1 MHGTEHLLE
10 IFFLL
15 AAAQL
20 FGRLF
25 QRFGQPAVIGQLL
38 AGIAVGPS
46 LLGLA
51 HEGEILAF
59 LAELGAVVLLFMVG
73 LEVRL
78 RDVLSVGREAA
89 AVAVI
94 GVSLPLGAG
103 YAYGTFLGF
112 EQLPAL
118 FLGTALVATSVGI
131 TAAVLQEIG
140 VLSRTYSRI
149 ILGAA
154 VIDDVL
160 GLIVLAIVSGVAQTG
175 SVETGA
181 IVQLSLLS
189 VGFVAGAML
198 LVPVIRRIPLE
209 KLPLGGP
216 FSVALTLAMGL
227 SGLATAIG
235 LAPIVGA
242 FFAGM
247 LLAEVQEKYDL
258 DRPTH
263 ALELFLTP
271 LFFAMIGVRL
281 DVGALLDPTTLAVG
295 GVASA
300 IAIACKL
307 LGGIGAITQGARQ
320 AVLVGVGMVPRGEV
334 GLIVAAI
341 GLSVGAVDQR
351 EYAIVLLVVLVTTLV
366 VPFVLRPLV
375 NWVEAGEVPSSPQAE
390 SPDGAAQDVAT
401 RQTNSPDSRSDS

>member
-1 MHGTEHLLE
+1 MHGTQHLLE

-20 FGRLF
+20 SGRLF

-38 AGIAVGPS
+38 AGIVVGPS

-59 LAELGAVVLLFMVG
+59 LAELGAIFLLFMVG

-78 RDVLSVGREAA
+78 RDILSVGKEAF
-89 AVAVI
+89 AVAII
-94 GVSLPLGAG
+94 GVSFPFAAG
-103 YAYGTFLGF
+103 YAYGLFIGF

-160 GLIVLAIVSGVAQTG
+160 GLIVLAVVSGVAQTG
-175 SVETGA
+175 SVEPAA
-181 IVQLSLLS
+181 IAQLSLLS
-189 VGFVAGAML
+189 LAFVAGAML
-198 LVPVIRRIPLE
+198 LVPAVRRIPLE
-209 KLPLGGP
+209 KLPFGGP
-216 FSVALTLAMGL
+216 FSVALTLAVGMA
-227 SGLATAIG
+227 GLATAIG

-247 LLAEVQEKYDL
+247 LLAEVREDYDL
-258 DRPTH
+258 DGPTH

-281 DVGALLDPTTLAVG
+281 DLGSLLDPMTLAIG

-307 LGGIGAITQGARQ
+307 LGGIGALTRGARR

-341 GLSVGAVDQR
+341 GLSAGAVDQR
-351 EYAIVLLVVLVTTLV
+351 EYAVVLLVVLVTTLV
-366 VPFVLRPLV
+366 VPFTLRPLI
-375 NWVEAGEVPSSPQAE
+375 NWAEASPRDENENDADAD
-390 SPDGAAQDVAT
+390 SAAGDGLASAD
-401 RQTNSPDSRSDS
+401 R

>member
-10 IFFLL
+10 IFALL

-38 AGIAVGPS
+38 AGIVVGPS

-51 HEGEILAF
+51 HEGEIMAF
-59 LAELGAVVLLFMVG
+59 LAELGAIFLLFMVG

-78 RDVLSVGREAA
+78 RDIASVGKE
-89 AVAVI
+89 AVAVAII
-94 GVSLPLGAG
+94 GVAFPFAAG
-103 YAYGTFLGF
+103 YAYGLFIGF

-160 GLIVLAIVSGVAQTG
+160 GLIVLAVVSGIAQTG
-175 SVETGA
+175 SVEPGS

-189 VGFVAGAML
+189 LAFVAGAML
-198 LVPVIRRIPLE
+198 LVPVVRRIPLD
-209 KLPLGGP
+209 KLPFGGP

-247 LLAEVQEKYDL
+247 LLAEVQEAYDL
-258 DRPTH
+258 TGPTQ

-271 LFFAMIGVRL
+271 IFFAMIGVRL
-281 DVGALLDPTTLAVG
+281 ELGSLIEPTTLAVG

-300 IAIACKL
+300 IAIVCKL
-307 LGGIGAITQGARQ
+307 VGGVGALTRGARQ

-341 GLSVGAVDQR
+341 GLSAGAVDQR
-351 EYAIVLLVVLVTTLV
+351 EYAVVLVVVLVTTLV
-366 VPFVLRPLV
+366 VPFALRPLV
-375 NWVEAGEVPSSPQAE
+375 NWAETSRGPDSADTADAEAAGERT
-390 SPDGAAQDVAT
+390 DVTAD
-401 RQTNSPDSRSDS
+401 R

>member
-20 FGRLF
+20 AGRLF
-25 QRFGQPAVIGQLL
+25 QRLGQPAVIGQLL
-38 AGIAVGPS
+38 AGILVGPS
-46 LLGLA
+46 LLGLV
-51 HEGEILAF
+51 HEGEIMGF
-59 LAELGAVVLLFMVG
+59 LAELGAVVLLFLVG

-78 RDVLSVGREAA
+78 NDIVSVGKE
-89 AVAVI
+89 AVAVAI
-94 GVSLPLGAG
+94 LGVALPFGAG
-103 YAYGTFLGF
+103 YAYGLFIGF

-160 GLIVLAIVSGVAQTG
+160 GLIVLAVVSGIAQTG
-175 SVETGA
+175 SVEPGSIA
-181 IVQLSLLS
+181 QLSLLS
-189 VGFVAGAML
+189 LAFVGGAML
-198 LVPVIRRIPLE
+198 LVPVVRRIPLD
-209 KLPLGGP
+209 KLPFGGP

-247 LLAEVQEKYDL
+247 LLAEVQEEYQL
-258 DRPTH
+258 AGPTH

-271 LFFAMIGVRL
+271 IFFAMIGVRL
-281 DVGALLDPTTLAVG
+281 ELGSLMEPTTLAVG

-300 IAIACKL
+300 IAIVCKL
-307 LGGIGAITQGARQ
+307 VGGMGALTQGGRQ
-320 AVLVGVGMVPRGEV
+320 AVVVGVGMVPRGEV

-341 GLSVGAVDQR
+341 GLSAGAVDQR
-351 EYAIVLLVVLVTTLV
+351 EYALVLLVVLVTTLV
-366 VPFVLRPLV
+366 VPFALRPLI
-375 NWVEAGEVPSSPQAE
+375 NWAEAPEAL
-390 SPDGAAQDVAT
+390 DATDAGAAAQ
-401 RQTNSPDSRSDS
+401 RPDSTADQ

>member
-20 FGRLF
+20 LGRLF
-25 QRFGQPAVIGQLL
+25 QRLGQPAVIGQLL

-78 RDVLSVGREAA
+78 RDILSVGKE
-89 AVAVI
+89 AVAVALI
-94 GVSLPLGAG
+94 GVALPLGFG
-103 YAYGTFLGF
+103 YAYGIFIGF
-112 EQLPAL
+112 DQLPAL

-160 GLIVLAIVSGVAQTG
+160 GLIVLAIVSGISQTG
-175 SVETGA
+175 SVEAGA

-198 LVPVIRRIPLE
+198 LVPVVRRIPLE
-209 KLPLGGP
+209 KLPFGGP
-216 FSVALTLAMGL
+216 FSVALTLAIGM

-258 DRPTH
+258 DGPTH

-281 DVGALLDPTTLAVG
+281 DLGALLDPTTLAVG

-300 IAIACKL
+300 IAIGCKL
-307 LGGIGAITQGARQ
+307 LGGLGAITRGVRQ
-320 AVLVGVGMVPRGEV
+320 TVLVGVGMVPRGEV

-341 GLSVGAVDQR
+341 GLSAGAVDQR
-351 EYAIVLLVVLVTTLV
+351 EYAVVLLVVLVTTLV
-366 VPFVLRPLV
+366 VPFALRPLV
-375 NWVEAGEVPSSPQAE
+375 NWAEASEGSTAEVAVSP
-390 SPDGAAQDVAT
+390 
-401 RQTNSPDSRSDS
+401 SDSTPDR

>member
-20 FGRLF
+20 VGRLF

-38 AGIAVGPS
+38 AGIVVGPS
-46 LLGLA
+46 LLGLV
-51 HEGEILAF
+51 HEGEIMAF
-59 LAELGAVVLLFMVG
+59 LAELGAVFLLFMVG

-78 RDVLSVGREAA
+78 RDIVSVGKE
-89 AVAVI
+89 AVAVAI
-94 GVSLPLGAG
+94 LGVALPFGAG
-103 YAYGTFLGF
+103 YAYGLFIGF

-160 GLIVLAIVSGVAQTG
+160 GLIVLAVVSGIAQTG
-175 SVETGA
+175 SVEPGS

-189 VGFVAGAML
+189 LAFVGGAML
-198 LVPVIRRIPLE
+198 LVPVVRRIPLD
-209 KLPLGGP
+209 KLPFGGP

-247 LLAEVQEKYDL
+247 LLAEVQEEYQL
-258 DRPTH
+258 AGPTH

-271 LFFAMIGVRL
+271 IFFAMIGVRL
-281 DVGALLDPTTLAVG
+281 ELGSLIEPMTLAIG

-300 IAIACKL
+300 IAIVCKL
-307 LGGIGAITQGARQ
+307 AGGVGALTRGARQ

-341 GLSVGAVDQR
+341 GLSAGAVDQR
-351 EYAIVLLVVLVTTLV
+351 EYAVVLLVVLVTTLV
-366 VPFVLRPLV
+366 VPFALRPLV
-375 NWVEAGEVPSSPQAE
+375 NWAEASEASDAADAGDAIQRTDSST
-390 SPDGAAQDVAT
+390 D
-401 RQTNSPDSRSDS
+401 R

>member
-1 MHGTEHLLE
+1 MHGTQHLLE

-20 FGRLF
+20 SGRLF
-25 QRFGQPAVIGQLL
+25 RRFGQPAVIGQLL
-38 AGIAVGPS
+38 AGIVVGPS
-46 LLGLA
+46 LLGLV

-59 LAELGAVVLLFMVG
+59 LAELGAIFLLFMVG

-78 RDVLSVGREAA
+78 RDIISVGKE
-89 AVAVI
+89 AVAVAII
-94 GVSLPLGAG
+94 GVSLPFVAG
-103 YAYGTFLGF
+103 YAYGLFIGF

-140 VLSRTYSRI
+140 VLSRPYSRI

-160 GLIVLAIVSGVAQTG
+160 GLIVLAVVSGIAQTG
-175 SVETGA
+175 SVEPGS

-189 VGFVAGAML
+189 LAFVGGAML
-198 LVPVIRRIPLE
+198 LVPVVRRVPLG
-209 KLPLGGP
+209 KLPFGGP

-247 LLAEVQEKYDL
+247 LLAEVQEEYQL
-258 DRPTH
+258 AGPTH

-271 LFFAMIGVRL
+271 IFFAMIGVRL
-281 DVGALLDPTTLAVG
+281 ELGSLIEPTTLAVG

-300 IAIACKL
+300 IAIVCKL
-307 LGGIGAITQGARQ
+307 VGGMGALTQGARQ

-341 GLSVGAVDQR
+341 GLAAGAVDQR
-351 EYAIVLLVVLVTTLV
+351 EYAVVLLVVLVTTLV
-366 VPFVLRPLV
+366 VPFALRPLI
-375 NWVEAGEVPSSPQAE
+375 NWAEAPEASDAA
-390 SPDGAAQDVAT
+390 DAGAASQ
-401 RQTNSPDSRSDS
+401 QTDSAADR

>member
-1 MHGTEHLLE
+1 MHGSAHLLE
-10 IFFLL
+10 IFVLL

-20 FGRLF
+20 LGRLF
-25 QRFGQPAVIGQLL
+25 RGLRQPAVIGQLL
-38 AGIAVGPS
+38 AGIVVGPS

-59 LAELGAVVLLFMVG
+59 LAELGAVFLLFMVG
-73 LEVRL
+73 LDVRL
-78 RDVLSVGREAA
+78 RDIVSVGKE
-89 AVAVI
+89 AVAVALI
-94 GVSLPLGAG
+94 GVALPMIGG
-103 YAYGTFLGF
+103 YLYGQFIGF
-112 EQLPAL
+112 DLLPAL

-181 IVQLSLLS
+181 IVQLSLSSLA
-189 VGFVAGAML
+189 FVAGSMA
-198 LVPVIRRIPLE
+198 LVPLVRRVPLDR
-209 KLPLGGP
+209 LPFGGP
-216 FSVALTLAMGL
+216 FSVALTLAIGM
-227 SGLATAIG
+227 SGLAAAIG

-247 LLAEVQEKYDL
+247 LLADVQEDYDL

-281 DVGALLDPTTLAVG
+281 DLGALLNPTTLAIG

-300 IAIACKL
+300 IAIGAKA
-307 LGGIGAITQGARQ
+307 LGGIGAITRGARE

-341 GLSVGAVDQR
+341 GLSAGAVDQR

-366 VPFVLRPLV
+366 VPFALRPMV
-375 NWVEAGEVPSSPQAE
+375 NWAEAGASGEAPQDASTPAE
-390 SPDGAAQDVAT
+390 A
-401 RQTNSPDSRSDS
+401 PDSRSDA